1 MCPVRAQ
8 CPTSSSYA
16 RAPLGCAL
24 CVLVCVPFF
33 PPPSFSIALP
43 NLLHP
48 TRLEPPDLHEALER
62 ARPLPAR
69 ALPECVFICP
79 SIPPPLVPPPLPPS
93 LSVKSFYP
101 TPFCARTRNAA
112 TPRSGPLGRPVRR
125 HGCLCARARFALQR
139 ARRPRPPTNY
149 MNMLV
154 PPVFPPAPPPP
165 LPGAPAWCHPPLHSP
180 PPARH
185 RVCVPPPPQGLCC
198 CHRPPPLPLLSLLP
212 RAPFFFEESL
222 GARCKKKETNP
233 LRHLFNP
240 PRPPPVCLFV
250 SSPRSP

>member
-79 SIPPPLVPPPLPPS
+79 SIPPPLVPPPPPS
-93 LSVKSFYP
+93 LPECEEFLP
-101 TPFCARTRNAA
+101 HPLLCPHPQRRDAALGAARP
-112 TPRSGPLGRPVRR
+112 PRAEARLLV
-125 HGCLCARARFALQR
+125 CARAFCSA
-139 ARRPRPPTNY
+139 ARPASAPSNKLHEHVIPPCFSTCS
-149 MNMLV
+149 
-154 PPVFPPAPPPP
+154 PPP